1 LDSLLLLAERDIAML
16 PAGHFRPRGEHA
28 DEEANL

>member
-1 LDSLLLLAERDIAML
+1 LRLAERDIAML
-16 PAGHFRPRGEHA
+16 PAGHFCPRGEHT